1 MVYTK
6 HYNPDFAVALET
18 AQKARRVLF
27 MPEIADA
34 KINDDS
40 LWREWYSSVSLRAT
54 GRTKQGTPVVVYAH
68 VPNFYSNPENIRQAK
83 AQGLI
88 NGAGVL
94 PEDEFQRLLSLEGQG
109 VFVVDYKALKNSQ
122 SDVIPVERALNH
134 PQVIPFLGG
143 QKRAE
148 IYLAKHKEV
157 VGNKIGVWHN
167 DDLQEQP
174 VARPLLFGGCY
185 DLLYADGGFG
195 SVGHFLGVQL
205 NDAEGIAKK
214 VPTLEDIIAVTY
226 SLVPE
231 VLHGKLREDLGR
243 LYSEGQ

>member
-174 VARPLLFGGCY
+174 VARPLFFGDGY
-185 DLLYADGGFG
+185 VDVLGANGGFD
-195 SVGHFLGVQL
+195 SDGHFLGVQL

-214 VPTLEDIIAVTY
+214 VPRLEDILALAPDFVPKIA
-226 SLVPE
+226 
-231 VLHGKLREDLGR
+231 REEYEKRVRDL
-243 LYSEGQ
+243 YQ

>member
-1 MVYTK
+1 MKYTK
-6 HYNPDFAVALET
+6 HYNSDFAVALET
-18 AQKARRVLF
+18 AQKAGRVLF
-27 MPEIADA
+27 MPEIVDA
-34 KINDDS
+34 KINDES

-68 VPNFYSNPENIRQAK
+68 VPNFYSNPEN
-83 AQGLI
+83 
-88 NGAGVL
+88 NGAGIL
-94 PEDEFQRLLSLEGQG
+94 PKEEFQRLLSLEGQG

-122 SDVIPVERALNH
+122 SDVIPVERALEH

-143 QKRAE
+143 LERAE
-148 IYLAKHKEV
+148 RYLAKHKEI
-157 VGNKIGVWHN
+157 VGNTIGVCHN

>member
-83 AQGLI
+83 VQGLV
-88 NGAGVL
+88 NGAGIL
-94 PEDEFQRLLSLEGQG
+94 PKEEFQRLLSLEGQG

-122 SDVIPVERALNH
+122 SDVIPVERALEH

-143 QKRAE
+143 LERAE
-148 IYLAKHKEV
+148 RYLAKHKEI
-157 VGNKIGVWHN
+157 VGNTIGVCHN

>member
-6 HYNPDFAVALET
+6 HYNSDFAVALET
-18 AQKARRVLF
+18 AQKAGRVLF

-34 KINDDS
+34 KINDNS
-40 LWREWYSSVSLRAT
+40 LWKEWYSSVSLRAT
-54 GRTKQGTPVVVYAH
+54 GKTAQGTPVVVYAH

-94 PEDEFQRLLSLEGQG
+94 PNDEFQRLLSLEGQG
-109 VFVVDYKALKNSQ
+109 VFVVDYKALKESK
-122 SDVIPVERALNH
+122 SDVIPVERALEH

-143 QKRAE
+143 QERAE
-148 IYLAKHKEV
+148 RYLAKHKEI

-174 VARPLLFGGCY
+174 VARPLFFGNSYDY
-185 DLLYADGGFG
+185 DLNADDGFIYD
-195 SVGHFLGVQL
+195 GHFLGVQL
-205 NDAEGIAKK
+205 NDAKGIAKK
-214 VPTLEDIIAVTY
+214 VPTLEDILALAPDFVPKIA
-226 SLVPE
+226 
-231 VLHGKLREDLGR
+231 REEYERRVRDL
-243 LYSEGQ
+243 YQ

>member
-122 SDVIPVERALNH
+122 SDVIPVERALEH

-143 QKRAE
+143 LERAE
-148 IYLAKHKEV
+148 RYLAKHKEI
-157 VGNKIGVWHN
+157 VGNTIGVCHN